1 MKIAIVE
8 NDSTFVSILKSK
20 ITNEVWEIEYFKSTK
35 HLGTVDI
42 KSYDVIICDFILP
55 EMLGR
60 DLINSIANKTSAQL
74 FLMSIAPNNF
84 TEEDVENENIVG
96 LIDRSN
102 PENLIEQLNYI
113 KSKLM
118 INKCSRT
125 IEKTLNN
132 VKNGD

>member
-8 NDSTFVSILKSK
+8 DDSAFVGEIKSRIK
-20 ITNEVWEIEYFKSTK
+20 NGSWEIEYFKGTK

-42 KSYDVIICDFILP
+42 KTYDVIICDFMLP
-55 EMLGR
+55 EMSGR
-60 DLINSIANKTSAQL
+60 DLINSIAYKTNAQL
-74 FLMSIAPNNF
+74 FLMSVAPNNF
-84 TEEDVENENIVG
+84 TEEDVQNENIVG

-102 PENLIEQLNYI
+102 PENLIDQLNYI
-113 KSKLM
+113 KSKLV
-118 INKCSRT
+118 ISKCSSN